1 MGKRYHCEYCNRS
14 FADTLHTRKN
24 HINGV
29 QHKRNRKLHY
39 DSFKGRKKRYVTC
52 LLPIHVDCFLLIM
65 NFVHFHVDPAVL
77 LAEETSK
84 PPCRKFFATGTC
96 GFGANCWYSH
106 TSPQMLLATQEA
118 SLGRKTPDQSQAG
131 QPQATLKEWLEK
143 YNKKQKKVECKDAP
157 GKSASQSSYTLPP
170 GLPPLQL
177 LPPSLLPPPPGGY
190 PELPREEW
198 G

>member
-14 FADTLHTRKN
+14 FADTPHTRRN

-39 DSFKGRKKRYVTC
+39 DSFK
-52 LLPIHVDCFLLIM
+52 
-65 NFVHFHVDPAVL
+65 DPAVL

-84 PPCRKFFATGTC
+84 PPCRKFFSTGSC
-96 GFGANCWYSH
+96 PFGASCWYSH
-106 TSPQMLLATQEA
+106 TNPQMLLAAQSA
-118 SLGRKTPDQSQAG
+118 SSKMSSQLESNR
-131 QPQATLKEWLEK
+131 PEPKLEDWLQKWEK
-143 YNKKQKKVECKDAP
+143 RQKKNESKDTSVKT
-157 GKSASQSSYTLPP
+157 GHQSTYTLPL

-177 LPPSLLPPPPGGY
+177 LPPSLLPQPPGGY
-190 PELPREEW
+190 PELPRVDW

>member
-14 FADTLHTRKN
+14 FADTPHTRRN

-39 DSFKGRKKRYVTC
+39 DSFK
-52 LLPIHVDCFLLIM
+52 
-65 NFVHFHVDPAVL
+65 DPAVL

-84 PPCRKFFATGTC
+84 PPCRKFFSTGTC

-106 TSPQMLLATQEA
+106 TNPQTLLAAQNASSQTTSQSEA
-118 SLGRKTPDQSQAG
+118 S
-131 QPQATLKEWLEK
+131 QPAPRLEDWLEK
-143 YNKKQKKVECKDAP
+143 YEKRRKKNESKDTAGTSGP
-157 GKSASQSSYTLPP
+157 QSSYTLPP
-170 GLPPLQL
+170 GLPPLQH
-177 LPPSLLPPPPGGY
+177 LPLSLLPPPPSGY
-190 PELPREEW
+190 PELPRVDW

>member
-39 DSFKGRKKRYVTC
+39 DSFK
-52 LLPIHVDCFLLIM
+52 
-65 NFVHFHVDPAVL
+65 DPAVL

-106 TSPQMLLATQEA
+106 TNAQMLLATQ
-118 SLGRKTPDQSQAG
+118 GITGKTSNQSQAG
-131 QPQATLKEWLEK
+131 QPQATLEEWLEK
-143 YNKKQKKVECKDAP
+143 YNRKQEKVESKDAP
-157 GKSASQSSYTLPP
+157 GKSALQLTYTLPP
-170 GLPPLQL
+170 NLPPPQQ

-190 PELPREEW
+190 PELPRVEW

>member
-52 LLPIHVDCFLLIM
+52 LLPIHVECFWLIM
-65 NFVHFHVDPAVL
+65 NFVHLHVDPAVL

-84 PPCRKFFATGTC
+84 PPCRKFFATG
-96 GFGANCWYSH
+96 
-106 TSPQMLLATQEA
+106 
-118 SLGRKTPDQSQAG
+118 
-131 QPQATLKEWLEK
+131 
-143 YNKKQKKVECKDAP
+143 
-157 GKSASQSSYTLPP
+157 
-170 GLPPLQL
+170 
-177 LPPSLLPPPPGGY
+177 
-190 PELPREEW
+190 ELVICLW
-198 G
+198 N

>member
-65 NFVHFHVDPAVL
+65 NFVHLHVDPAVL

-84 PPCRKFFATGTC
+84 PPCRKFFATGELVIIMSVELRSQWKGRNWSVLASFEARTKQE
-96 GFGANCWYSH
+96 GWTRVNKRNRISG
-106 TSPQMLLATQEA
+106 PLLRFNP
-118 SLGRKTPDQSQAG
+118 LTP
-131 QPQATLKEWLEK
+131 
-143 YNKKQKKVECKDAP
+143 
-157 GKSASQSSYTLPP
+157 
-170 GLPPLQL
+170 
-177 LPPSLLPPPPGGY
+177 
-190 PELPREEW
+190 
-198 G
+198 

>member
-39 DSFKGRKKRYVTC
+39 DSFK
-52 LLPIHVDCFLLIM
+52 
-65 NFVHFHVDPAVL
+65 DPAVL

-143 YNKKQKKVECKDAP
+143 YDKKRKKVECKDAP

-170 GLPPLQL
+170 GLPPLQQ